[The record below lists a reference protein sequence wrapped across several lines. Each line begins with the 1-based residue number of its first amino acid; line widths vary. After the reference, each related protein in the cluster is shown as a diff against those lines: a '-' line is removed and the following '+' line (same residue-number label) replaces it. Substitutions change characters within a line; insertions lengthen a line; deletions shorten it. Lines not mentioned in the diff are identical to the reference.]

1 MKKLDIFTM
10 EQFSVDEI
18 KDLLYDAF
26 LFSNLHKDW
35 QLTKSR
41 LIANLF
47 FEPSTRTHYSFVSA
61 EYQLGAKVID
71 FQPSTSSLNKGE
83 SLYDTVK
90 TFQQIG
96 VDAVV
101 IRDKKDSYFEELKDI
116 EIPIINGGDGSG
128 NHPSQSLLDLYT
140 IYEEF
145 NKFEGL
151 NLLIVGDIKHSRV
164 AHSNVSTFQRLGG
177 NVKISGPEIWMD
189 QKELYIDLDEGIKWA
204 DVVMLLRI
212 QNERHDDKLDLEG
225 RTHLEVYGL
234 TVERKNMMKDHAI
247 IMHPAPVNR
256 GVEIDDSLVEC
267 DKSRIFKQMENGVY
281 IRKAMIKKVF
291 GERFEDRN

>member
-1 MKKLDIFTM
+1 MKKLDILTM

-18 KDLLYDAF
+18 KDLLKDAF

-83 SLYDTVK
+83 SLYDTCK

-96 VDAVV
+96 VDALV
-101 IRDKKDSYFEELKDI
+101 IRDKKDRYFEELRDI

-164 AHSNVSTFQRLGG
+164 AHSNISTFQRLGG

-189 QKELYIDLDEGIKWA
+189 QKELFIDLDEGIKWA
-204 DVVMLLRI
+204 DIVMLLRI

-225 RTHLEVYGL
+225 RTYLEAYGL

-256 GVEIDDSLVEC
+256 GVEVDDSLVEC
-267 DKSRIFKQMENGVY
+267 EKSRIFKQMENGVY

-291 GERFEDRN
+291 GEKFEDHN

>member
-1 MKKLDIFTM
+1 MKKLDILTM
-10 EQFSVDEI
+10 EQFSVDDI

-26 LFSNLHKDW
+26 LFSDLHKDW

-61 EYQLGAKVID
+61 EYQLGAQVID

-101 IRDKKDSYFEELKDI
+101 IRDKNDSYFEELKDI

-225 RTHLEVYGL
+225 RTYLEVYGL

>member
-1 MKKLDIFTM
+1 MKKLDILTM
-10 EQFSVDEI
+10 EQFTVDEI
-18 KDLLYDAF
+18 MQLLHDAF

-47 FEPSTRTHYSFVSA
+47 FESSTRTHYSFVSA
-61 EYQLGAKVID
+61 EEQLGLKVID

-90 TFQQIG
+90 TFESIG
-96 VDAVV
+96 MEALV
-101 IRDKKDSYFEELKDI
+101 IRHKQDKYFEELKNI
-116 EIPIINGGDGSG
+116 NIPIINGGDGSG

-145 NKFEGL
+145 GKFEGL
-151 NLLIVGDIKHSRV
+151 NLLIVGDIRHSRV
-164 AHSNVSTFQRLGG
+164 AHSNISTFQRLGG

-189 QKELYIDLDEGIKWA
+189 QKELFIDLDQGVKWA
-204 DVVMLLRI
+204 DIVMLLRI
-212 QNERHDDKLDLEG
+212 QNERHDDKLELGDKSY
-225 RTHLEVYGL
+225 LEVYGL
-234 TVERKNMMKDHAI
+234 TKEREKMMKDSAI

-267 DKSRIFKQMENGVY
+267 ERSRIFKQMENGVY
-281 IRKAMIKKVF
+281 VRKAMIKKVF
-291 GERFEDRN
+291 GEKFEDLN

>member
-1 MKKLDIFTM
+1 MKKLDILTM

-18 KDLLYDAF
+18 KDLLKDAF

-83 SLYDTVK
+83 SLYDTCK

-96 VDAVV
+96 VDALV
-101 IRDKKDSYFEELKDI
+101 IRDKKDRYFEELRDI
-116 EIPIINGGDGSG
+116 DIPIINGGDGSG

-164 AHSNVSTFQRLGG
+164 AHSNISTFQRLGG

-189 QKELYIDLDEGIKWA
+189 QKEIYIDLDEGIKWA

-225 RTHLEVYGL
+225 RSYLEAYGL

-267 DKSRIFKQMENGVY
+267 EKSRIFKQMKNGVY

-291 GERFEDRN
+291 GEKFEDHN

>member
-1 MKKLDIFTM
+1 MKKLDILTM

-18 KDLLYDAF
+18 KDLLKDAF

-83 SLYDTVK
+83 SLYDTCK

-96 VDAVV
+96 VDVLV
-101 IRDKKDSYFEELKDI
+101 IRDKKDRYFEELRDI
-116 EIPIINGGDGSG
+116 DIPIINGGDGSG
-128 NHPSQSLLDLYT
+128 NHPSQSFLDLYT

-164 AHSNVSTFQRLGG
+164 AHSNISTFQRLGG

-189 QKELYIDLDEGIKWA
+189 QKEIYIDLDEGIKWA

-225 RTHLEVYGL
+225 RSYLEAYGL

-267 DKSRIFKQMENGVY
+267 EKSRIFKQMENGVY

-291 GERFEDRN
+291 GEKFEDHN